1 MIVADTNLIAYFFL
15 HGEYSD
21 LAEKAFRKDSQWVA
35 PLLWRSESRNV
46 VLKCIRE
53 GYIKFKDAVQIM
65 GEAEG
70 FMMAGEYTVG
80 SLDVLRLASST
91 DCSAYDAEFV
101 VLAQELGIPLV
112 TMDTMILKT
121 FPKLAVR
128 LDRFIT
134 G

>member
-1 MIVADTNLIAYFFL
+1 MADTNLIAYFFL

-35 PLLWRSESRNV
+35 PLLWRSEFRSV
-46 VLKCIRE
+46 MLKCIRDD
-53 GYIKFKDAVQIM
+53 YIKFNDAVQIV

-70 FMMAGEYTVG
+70 FMMTREYTVG

-112 TMDTMILKT
+112 TLDTIILKA
-121 FPKLAVR
+121 FPETAIR
-128 LDRFIT
+128 LDRFVS